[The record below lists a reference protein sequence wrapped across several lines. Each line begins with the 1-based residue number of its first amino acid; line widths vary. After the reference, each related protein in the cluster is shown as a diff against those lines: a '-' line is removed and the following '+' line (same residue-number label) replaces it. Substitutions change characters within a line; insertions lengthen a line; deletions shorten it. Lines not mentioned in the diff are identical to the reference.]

1 VVTLL
6 NRPDTA
12 DASVAAQYVVT
23 CTWS

>member
-1 VVTLL
+1 VTLL